1 MMSRVASLGA
11 IVSALATTGC
21 VSVTDSSYGLDSGP
35 ATYDRLKAST
45 EQCGA
50 KGGKIHLRKE
60 YGGQNL
66 SDYECVIGRAR

>member
-1 MMSRVASLGA
+1 MSVRVASLGV
-11 IVSALATTGC
+11 IVSALAASGC
-21 VSVTDSSYGLDSGP
+21 VGVTDLSYGLETGP

>member
-1 MMSRVASLGA
+1 MRARVASLGV
-11 IVSALATTGC
+11 IVSALAASGC
-21 VSVTDSSYGLDSGP
+21 VGVTDSSYELDSGA
-35 ATYDRLKAST
+35 ATYDGLKAASD
-45 EQCGA
+45 QCGA